1 MPPGVVRSRSTGRSR
16 VLMDPVVAM
25 LVIGSAVL
33 HPVREVFIKES
44 AYPEGLAY
52 AVTILFALLAGLHV
66 AVAGSDPWAALEV
79 WPLAVASGVA
89 LIAYFLCTVMCL
101 KLGDVSVYYPIM
113 RSSPLFVVVAGHF
126 VLGQRYPF
134 VLLAGIAI
142 VLVSAFL
149 LQYER
154 GNARL
159 FANRRALLLA
169 IAAMCAHGVL
179 TLVDAEAM
187 RSVRPE
193 EFMLLTN
200 TGVVLPGF
208 AGAFGIF
215 LLRQFFLNIPREL
228 EDAARIDG
236 SGFFGTYWRI
246 MLPLAKPAMVTLG
259 VFIFLN
265 EWSSFVWPLIILS
278 DWKKYPVTVGIA
290 LFRDVNQINWPA
302 VFAGST
308 IVSFPI
314 VILFVLAQEYIIG
327 GISLSGLKG

>member
-1 MPPGVVRSRSTGRSR
+1 MARTLSNPGSGQRDQNRLLLIATRRSFTIIVYALLIALAFSMIFPYLWMLANSFKSRTDFFTNPYSVIPMPPTLSTYYDALTIGRMGVYLGNSI
-16 VLMDPVVAM
+16 LYAA
-25 LVIGSAVL
+25 AVL
-33 HPVREVFIKES
+33 IVQLFIDSLAAYSFARVDFPGRE
-44 AYPEGLAY
+44 
-52 AVTILFALLAGLHV
+52 TLF
-66 AVAGSDPWAALEV
+66 
-79 WPLAVASGVA
+79 LAVLATLMLPGSVTLIPTF
-89 LIAYFLCTVMCL
+89 LIAHG
-101 KLGDVSVYYPIM
+101 LG
-113 RSSPLFVVVAGHF
+113 
-126 VLGQRYPF
+126 
-134 VLLAGIAI
+134 
-142 VLVSAFL
+142 
-149 LQYER
+149 
-154 GNARL
+154 
-159 FANRRALLLA
+159 
-169 IAAMCAHGVL
+169 
-179 TLVDAEAM
+179 
-187 RSVRPE
+187 
-193 EFMLLTN
+193 LTN
-200 TGVVLPGF
+200 TFTGVVLPGF

>member
-1 MPPGVVRSRSTGRSR
+1 MARTLSDPSGGTRPRDRLLLVATRRSFIIIIYALLIALALSMIFPYLWMLANSFKSRTDFFTNPYSVIPMPPTLSTYYDALTIGRMGIYLGNS
-16 VLMDPVVAM
+16 LLYAA
-25 LVIGSAVL
+25 AVL
-33 HPVREVFIKES
+33 IVQLLIDSLAAYSFARVDFPGRE
-44 AYPEGLAY
+44 
-52 AVTILFALLAGLHV
+52 TLF
-66 AVAGSDPWAALEV
+66 
-79 WPLAVASGVA
+79 LAVLATLMLPGSVTLIPTF
-89 LIAYFLCTVMCL
+89 LIAHG
-101 KLGDVSVYYPIM
+101 LG
-113 RSSPLFVVVAGHF
+113 
-126 VLGQRYPF
+126 
-134 VLLAGIAI
+134 
-142 VLVSAFL
+142 
-149 LQYER
+149 
-154 GNARL
+154 
-159 FANRRALLLA
+159 
-169 IAAMCAHGVL
+169 
-179 TLVDAEAM
+179 
-187 RSVRPE
+187 
-193 EFMLLTN
+193 LTN
-200 TGVVLPGF
+200 TFTGVVLPGF

-314 VILFVLAQEYIIG
+314 IILFVLAQEYIIG

>member
-1 MPPGVVRSRSTGRSR
+1 MARTLSNPSGGTRPQDRLLLVATRRSFIIIIYALLIALALSMIFPYLWMLANSFKSRTDFFTNPYSVIPMPPTLSTYYDALTIGRMGIYLGNS
-16 VLMDPVVAM
+16 LLYAA
-25 LVIGSAVL
+25 AVL
-33 HPVREVFIKES
+33 IVQLFIDSLAAYSFARVDFPGRE
-44 AYPEGLAY
+44 
-52 AVTILFALLAGLHV
+52 TLF
-66 AVAGSDPWAALEV
+66 
-79 WPLAVASGVA
+79 LAVLATLMLPGSVTLIPTF
-89 LIAYFLCTVMCL
+89 LIAHG
-101 KLGDVSVYYPIM
+101 LG
-113 RSSPLFVVVAGHF
+113 
-126 VLGQRYPF
+126 
-134 VLLAGIAI
+134 
-142 VLVSAFL
+142 
-149 LQYER
+149 
-154 GNARL
+154 
-159 FANRRALLLA
+159 
-169 IAAMCAHGVL
+169 
-179 TLVDAEAM
+179 
-187 RSVRPE
+187 
-193 EFMLLTN
+193 LTN
-200 TGVVLPGF
+200 TFTGVVLPGF

-314 VILFVLAQEYIIG
+314 IILFILAQEYIIG

>member
-1 MPPGVVRSRSTGRSR
+1 MARTLSNPGSGQRDQNRLLLIATRRSFTIIVYALLIALAFSMIFPYLWMLANSFKSRTDFFTNPYSVIPMPPTLSTYYDALTIGRMGVYLGNSI
-16 VLMDPVVAM
+16 LYAA
-25 LVIGSAVL
+25 AVL
-33 HPVREVFIKES
+33 VVQLFIDSLAAYSFARVDFPGRE
-44 AYPEGLAY
+44 
-52 AVTILFALLAGLHV
+52 TLF
-66 AVAGSDPWAALEV
+66 
-79 WPLAVASGVA
+79 LAVLATLMLPGSVTLIPTF
-89 LIAYFLCTVMCL
+89 LIAHG
-101 KLGDVSVYYPIM
+101 LG
-113 RSSPLFVVVAGHF
+113 
-126 VLGQRYPF
+126 
-134 VLLAGIAI
+134 
-142 VLVSAFL
+142 
-149 LQYER
+149 
-154 GNARL
+154 
-159 FANRRALLLA
+159 
-169 IAAMCAHGVL
+169 
-179 TLVDAEAM
+179 
-187 RSVRPE
+187 
-193 EFMLLTN
+193 LTN
-200 TGVVLPGF
+200 SFTGVVLPGF

>member
-1 MPPGVVRSRSTGRSR
+1 MARTLSNPSGGTRPQDRLLLVATRRSFIIIIYVLLIALALSMIFPYLWMLANSFKSRTDFFTNPYSVIPMPPTLSTYYDALTIGRMGIYLGNS
-16 VLMDPVVAM
+16 LLYAA
-25 LVIGSAVL
+25 AVL
-33 HPVREVFIKES
+33 IVQLLIDSLAAYSFARVDFPGRE
-44 AYPEGLAY
+44 
-52 AVTILFALLAGLHV
+52 TLF
-66 AVAGSDPWAALEV
+66 
-79 WPLAVASGVA
+79 LAVLATLMLPGSVTLIPTF
-89 LIAYFLCTVMCL
+89 LIAHG
-101 KLGDVSVYYPIM
+101 LG
-113 RSSPLFVVVAGHF
+113 
-126 VLGQRYPF
+126 
-134 VLLAGIAI
+134 
-142 VLVSAFL
+142 
-149 LQYER
+149 
-154 GNARL
+154 
-159 FANRRALLLA
+159 
-169 IAAMCAHGVL
+169 
-179 TLVDAEAM
+179 
-187 RSVRPE
+187 
-193 EFMLLTN
+193 LTN
-200 TGVVLPGF
+200 TFTGVVLPGF

-314 VILFVLAQEYIIG
+314 IILFVLAQEYIIG

>member
-1 MPPGVVRSRSTGRSR
+1 MAHT
-16 VLMDPVVAM
+16 L
-25 LVIGSAVL
+25 
-33 HPVREVFIKES
+33 
-44 AYPEGLAY
+44 
-52 AVTILFALLAGLHV
+52 
-66 AVAGSDPWAALEV
+66 
-79 WPLAVASGVA
+79 
-89 LIAYFLCTVMCL
+89 
-101 KLGDVSVYYPIM
+101 
-113 RSSPLFVVVAGHF
+113 SSPGS
-126 VLGQRYPF
+126 G
-134 VLLAGIAI
+134 
-142 VLVSAFL
+142 
-149 LQYER
+149 ER
-154 GNARL
+154 EQSK
-159 FANRRALLLA
+159 LLLA
-169 IAAMCAHGVL
+169 ATRRSFIIIIYALLIALAFSMIFPYLWMLANSFKSRTDFFTNPYSIIPMPPTLSTYFDALTIGRMGVYLGNSILYAAAVLVVQLLIDSLAAYSFARVDFPGREKLFLAVLATLMLPGSVTLIPTFLIAHGL
-179 TLVDAEAM
+179 G
-187 RSVRPE
+187 
-193 EFMLLTN
+193 LTN
-200 TGVVLPGF
+200 TFTGVVLPGF

>member
-1 MPPGVVRSRSTGRSR
+1 MAHT
-16 VLMDPVVAM
+16 L
-25 LVIGSAVL
+25 
-33 HPVREVFIKES
+33 
-44 AYPEGLAY
+44 
-52 AVTILFALLAGLHV
+52 
-66 AVAGSDPWAALEV
+66 
-79 WPLAVASGVA
+79 
-89 LIAYFLCTVMCL
+89 
-101 KLGDVSVYYPIM
+101 
-113 RSSPLFVVVAGHF
+113 SSPGS
-126 VLGQRYPF
+126 GEKEQ
-134 VLLAGIAI
+134 
-142 VLVSAFL
+142 SK
-149 LQYER
+149 
-154 GNARL
+154 
-159 FANRRALLLA
+159 LLLA
-169 IAAMCAHGVL
+169 ATKRSFIIIIYALLIALAFSMVFPYLWMLANSFKSRTDFFTNPYSVIPMPPTLSTYFDALTIGRMGVYLGNSILYAAAVLVVQLLIDSLAAYSFARVEFPGREKLFLAVLATLMLPGSVTLIPTFLIAHG
-179 TLVDAEAM
+179 M
-187 RSVRPE
+187 G
-193 EFMLLTN
+193 LTN
-200 TGVVLPGF
+200 TFTGVVLPGF

>member
-1 MPPGVVRSRSTGRSR
+1 MARTLSDPRGGAREQNRLLLVATRRSFTIIVYALLIALAFSMIFPYLWMLANSFKSRTDFFTNPYSVIPMPPTLSTYYDALTIGRMGVYLGNSI
-16 VLMDPVVAM
+16 LYAA
-25 LVIGSAVL
+25 AVL
-33 HPVREVFIKES
+33 IVQLLIDSLAAYSFARVDFPGRE
-44 AYPEGLAY
+44 
-52 AVTILFALLAGLHV
+52 TLF
-66 AVAGSDPWAALEV
+66 
-79 WPLAVASGVA
+79 LAVLATLMLPGSVTLIPTF
-89 LIAYFLCTVMCL
+89 LIAHG
-101 KLGDVSVYYPIM
+101 LG
-113 RSSPLFVVVAGHF
+113 
-126 VLGQRYPF
+126 
-134 VLLAGIAI
+134 
-142 VLVSAFL
+142 
-149 LQYER
+149 
-154 GNARL
+154 
-159 FANRRALLLA
+159 
-169 IAAMCAHGVL
+169 
-179 TLVDAEAM
+179 
-187 RSVRPE
+187 
-193 EFMLLTN
+193 LTN
-200 TGVVLPGF
+200 TFTGVVLPGF

>member
-1 MPPGVVRSRSTGRSR
+1 MARTLSNPGGGARAHDKLLLVATRRSFTIIVYVLLIALAISMIFPYLWMLANSFKSRTDFFTNPYSVIPMPPTLSTYYDALTIGRMGIYLGNSI
-16 VLMDPVVAM
+16 LYAA
-25 LVIGSAVL
+25 AVL
-33 HPVREVFIKES
+33 IVQLFIDSLAAYSFARVDFPGRE
-44 AYPEGLAY
+44 
-52 AVTILFALLAGLHV
+52 TLF
-66 AVAGSDPWAALEV
+66 
-79 WPLAVASGVA
+79 LAVLATLMLPGSVTLIPTF
-89 LIAYFLCTVMCL
+89 LIAHG
-101 KLGDVSVYYPIM
+101 LG
-113 RSSPLFVVVAGHF
+113 
-126 VLGQRYPF
+126 
-134 VLLAGIAI
+134 
-142 VLVSAFL
+142 
-149 LQYER
+149 
-154 GNARL
+154 
-159 FANRRALLLA
+159 
-169 IAAMCAHGVL
+169 
-179 TLVDAEAM
+179 
-187 RSVRPE
+187 
-193 EFMLLTN
+193 LTN
-200 TGVVLPGF
+200 SFTGVVLPGF

-314 VILFVLAQEYIIG
+314 IILFVLAQEYIIG

>member
-1 MPPGVVRSRSTGRSR
+1 MART
-16 VLMDPVVAM
+16 L
-25 LVIGSAVL
+25 
-33 HPVREVFIKES
+33 
-44 AYPEGLAY
+44 
-52 AVTILFALLAGLHV
+52 
-66 AVAGSDPWAALEV
+66 
-79 WPLAVASGVA
+79 
-89 LIAYFLCTVMCL
+89 
-101 KLGDVSVYYPIM
+101 
-113 RSSPLFVVVAGHF
+113 SSPGS
-126 VLGQRYPF
+126 G
-134 VLLAGIAI
+134 
-142 VLVSAFL
+142 
-149 LQYER
+149 ER
-154 GNARL
+154 EQSK
-159 FANRRALLLA
+159 LLLA
-169 IAAMCAHGVL
+169 ATRRSFIIIVYVLLIALAFSMIFPYLWMLANSFKSRTDFFTNPYSVIPMPPTLSTYYDALTIGRMGVYLGNSILYAAAVLIVQLLIDSLAAYSFARVDFPGRETLFLAVLATLMLPGSVTLIPTFLIAHGL
-179 TLVDAEAM
+179 G
-187 RSVRPE
+187 
-193 EFMLLTN
+193 LTN
-200 TGVVLPGF
+200 TFTGVVLPGF

>member
-1 MPPGVVRSRSTGRSR
+1 MARTLSDPGGGVREQDKLLLVATKRSFIIFIYVLLIALALSMIFPYLWMLANSFKSRTDFFTNPYSVIPMPPTLSTYYAALTIGRMGVYLGNSI
-16 VLMDPVVAM
+16 LYAA
-25 LVIGSAVL
+25 AVL
-33 HPVREVFIKES
+33 IVQLFIDSLAAYSFARVDFPGRE
-44 AYPEGLAY
+44 
-52 AVTILFALLAGLHV
+52 TLF
-66 AVAGSDPWAALEV
+66 
-79 WPLAVASGVA
+79 LAVLATLMLPGSVTLIPTF
-89 LIAYFLCTVMCL
+89 LIAHG
-101 KLGDVSVYYPIM
+101 LG
-113 RSSPLFVVVAGHF
+113 
-126 VLGQRYPF
+126 
-134 VLLAGIAI
+134 
-142 VLVSAFL
+142 
-149 LQYER
+149 
-154 GNARL
+154 
-159 FANRRALLLA
+159 
-169 IAAMCAHGVL
+169 
-179 TLVDAEAM
+179 
-187 RSVRPE
+187 
-193 EFMLLTN
+193 LTN
-200 TGVVLPGF
+200 TFTGVVLPGF

-290 LFRDVNQINWPA
+290 LFRDINQINWPA

>member
-1 MPPGVVRSRSTGRSR
+1 MARTLSDPGGGAREQNRLLLVAPKRSFTIIVYALLIALAFSMIFPYLWMLANSFKSRTDFFTNPYSVIPMPPTLSTYYDALTIGRMGVYLGNSI
-16 VLMDPVVAM
+16 LYAA
-25 LVIGSAVL
+25 AVL
-33 HPVREVFIKES
+33 IVQLLIDSLAAYSFARVDFPGRE
-44 AYPEGLAY
+44 A
-52 AVTILFALLAGLHV
+52 LF
-66 AVAGSDPWAALEV
+66 
-79 WPLAVASGVA
+79 LAVLATLMLPGSVTLIPTF
-89 LIAYFLCTVMCL
+89 LIAHG
-101 KLGDVSVYYPIM
+101 LG
-113 RSSPLFVVVAGHF
+113 
-126 VLGQRYPF
+126 
-134 VLLAGIAI
+134 
-142 VLVSAFL
+142 
-149 LQYER
+149 
-154 GNARL
+154 
-159 FANRRALLLA
+159 
-169 IAAMCAHGVL
+169 
-179 TLVDAEAM
+179 
-187 RSVRPE
+187 
-193 EFMLLTN
+193 LTN
-200 TGVVLPGF
+200 TFTGVVLPGF

>member
-1 MPPGVVRSRSTGRSR
+1 MAGTLSNPGGGARERDKKLLLVATRRSFTIIVYALLIALALSMIFPYLWMLANSFKSRTDFFTNPYSVIPMPPTLSTYYDALTIGRMGIYLGNS
-16 VLMDPVVAM
+16 LLYAA
-25 LVIGSAVL
+25 AVL
-33 HPVREVFIKES
+33 IVQLFIDSLAAYSFARVDFPGRE
-44 AYPEGLAY
+44 
-52 AVTILFALLAGLHV
+52 TLF
-66 AVAGSDPWAALEV
+66 
-79 WPLAVASGVA
+79 LAVLATLMLPGSVTLIPTF
-89 LIAYFLCTVMCL
+89 LIAHG
-101 KLGDVSVYYPIM
+101 LG
-113 RSSPLFVVVAGHF
+113 
-126 VLGQRYPF
+126 
-134 VLLAGIAI
+134 
-142 VLVSAFL
+142 
-149 LQYER
+149 
-154 GNARL
+154 
-159 FANRRALLLA
+159 
-169 IAAMCAHGVL
+169 
-179 TLVDAEAM
+179 
-187 RSVRPE
+187 
-193 EFMLLTN
+193 LTN
-200 TGVVLPGF
+200 TFTGVVLPGF

-314 VILFVLAQEYIIG
+314 IILFVLAQEYIIG

>member
-1 MPPGVVRSRSTGRSR
+1 MARTLSDPGSGAREQNKLLLIATRRSFTIIVYILLIALAFSMIFPYLWMLANSFKSRTDFFTNPYSVIPMPPTLSTYYDALTIGRMGVYLGNSI
-16 VLMDPVVAM
+16 LYAA
-25 LVIGSAVL
+25 AVL
-33 HPVREVFIKES
+33 IVQLLIDSLAAYSFARVDFPGRE
-44 AYPEGLAY
+44 A
-52 AVTILFALLAGLHV
+52 LF
-66 AVAGSDPWAALEV
+66 
-79 WPLAVASGVA
+79 LAVLATLMLPGSVTLIPTF
-89 LIAYFLCTVMCL
+89 LIAHG
-101 KLGDVSVYYPIM
+101 LG
-113 RSSPLFVVVAGHF
+113 
-126 VLGQRYPF
+126 
-134 VLLAGIAI
+134 
-142 VLVSAFL
+142 
-149 LQYER
+149 
-154 GNARL
+154 
-159 FANRRALLLA
+159 
-169 IAAMCAHGVL
+169 
-179 TLVDAEAM
+179 
-187 RSVRPE
+187 
-193 EFMLLTN
+193 LTN
-200 TGVVLPGF
+200 TFTGVVLPGF

>member
-1 MPPGVVRSRSTGRSR
+1 MARTLSDPSGGTRPQDRLLLVATKRSFTIIIYALLIALALSMIFPYLWMLANSFKSRTDFFTNPYSVIPMPPTLSTYYDALTIGRMGIYLGNS
-16 VLMDPVVAM
+16 LLYAA
-25 LVIGSAVL
+25 AVL
-33 HPVREVFIKES
+33 IVQLFIDSLAAYSFARVDFPGRE
-44 AYPEGLAY
+44 
-52 AVTILFALLAGLHV
+52 TLF
-66 AVAGSDPWAALEV
+66 
-79 WPLAVASGVA
+79 LAVLATLMLPGSVTLIPTF
-89 LIAYFLCTVMCL
+89 LIAHG
-101 KLGDVSVYYPIM
+101 LG
-113 RSSPLFVVVAGHF
+113 
-126 VLGQRYPF
+126 
-134 VLLAGIAI
+134 
-142 VLVSAFL
+142 
-149 LQYER
+149 
-154 GNARL
+154 
-159 FANRRALLLA
+159 
-169 IAAMCAHGVL
+169 
-179 TLVDAEAM
+179 
-187 RSVRPE
+187 
-193 EFMLLTN
+193 LTN
-200 TGVVLPGF
+200 TFTGVVLPGF

-314 VILFVLAQEYIIG
+314 IILFILAQEYIIG

>member
-1 MPPGVVRSRSTGRSR
+1 MARTLSSPGSGQRDQNRLLLIATRRSFTIIVYALLIALAFSMIFPYLWMLANSFKSRTDFFTNPYSVIPMPPTLSTYYDALTIGRMGVYLGNSILYAAVVLIVQLLIDSLAAYSFARVDFPGRET
-16 VLMDPVVAM
+16 LF
-25 LVIGSAVL
+25 LAVL
-33 HPVREVFIKES
+33 ATLMLPGS
-44 AYPEGLAY
+44 
-52 AVTILFALLAGLHV
+52 VTLIPTF
-66 AVAGSDPWAALEV
+66 
-79 WPLAVASGVA
+79 
-89 LIAYFLCTVMCL
+89 LIAHG
-101 KLGDVSVYYPIM
+101 LG
-113 RSSPLFVVVAGHF
+113 
-126 VLGQRYPF
+126 
-134 VLLAGIAI
+134 
-142 VLVSAFL
+142 
-149 LQYER
+149 
-154 GNARL
+154 
-159 FANRRALLLA
+159 
-169 IAAMCAHGVL
+169 
-179 TLVDAEAM
+179 
-187 RSVRPE
+187 
-193 EFMLLTN
+193 LTN
-200 TGVVLPGF
+200 TFTGVVLPGF

>member
-1 MPPGVVRSRSTGRSR
+1 MARTLSDPGSGAREQNRLLLIATRRSFTIIVYALLIALAFSMIFPYLWMLANSFKSRTDFFTNPYSVIPMPPTLSTYYDALTIGRMGVYLGNSI
-16 VLMDPVVAM
+16 LYAA
-25 LVIGSAVL
+25 AVL
-33 HPVREVFIKES
+33 IVQLLIDSLAAYSFARVDFPGRE
-44 AYPEGLAY
+44 
-52 AVTILFALLAGLHV
+52 TLF
-66 AVAGSDPWAALEV
+66 
-79 WPLAVASGVA
+79 LAVLATLMLPGSVTLIPTF
-89 LIAYFLCTVMCL
+89 LIAHG
-101 KLGDVSVYYPIM
+101 LG
-113 RSSPLFVVVAGHF
+113 
-126 VLGQRYPF
+126 
-134 VLLAGIAI
+134 
-142 VLVSAFL
+142 
-149 LQYER
+149 
-154 GNARL
+154 
-159 FANRRALLLA
+159 
-169 IAAMCAHGVL
+169 
-179 TLVDAEAM
+179 
-187 RSVRPE
+187 
-193 EFMLLTN
+193 LTN
-200 TGVVLPGF
+200 SFTGVVLPGF

>member
-1 MPPGVVRSRSTGRSR
+1 MARTLSNPGGGARAQDRLLLVATRRSFTIIVYVLLIALAISMIFPYLWMLANSFKSRTDFFTNPYSVIPMPPTLSTYYDALTIGRMGIYLGNS
-16 VLMDPVVAM
+16 LLYAA
-25 LVIGSAVL
+25 AVL
-33 HPVREVFIKES
+33 IVQLFIDSLAAYSFARVDFPGRE
-44 AYPEGLAY
+44 
-52 AVTILFALLAGLHV
+52 TLF
-66 AVAGSDPWAALEV
+66 
-79 WPLAVASGVA
+79 LAVLATLMLPGSVTLIPTF
-89 LIAYFLCTVMCL
+89 LIAHG
-101 KLGDVSVYYPIM
+101 LG
-113 RSSPLFVVVAGHF
+113 
-126 VLGQRYPF
+126 
-134 VLLAGIAI
+134 
-142 VLVSAFL
+142 
-149 LQYER
+149 
-154 GNARL
+154 
-159 FANRRALLLA
+159 
-169 IAAMCAHGVL
+169 
-179 TLVDAEAM
+179 
-187 RSVRPE
+187 
-193 EFMLLTN
+193 LTN
-200 TGVVLPGF
+200 TFTGVVLPGF

-314 VILFVLAQEYIIG
+314 IILFVLAQEYIIG

>member
-1 MPPGVVRSRSTGRSR
+1 MARTLSDPGSGAREQNRLLLIATRRSFTIIVYVLLIALAFSMIFPYLWMLANSFKSRTDFFTNPYSVIPMPPTLSTYFAALTIGRMGVYLGNSI
-16 VLMDPVVAM
+16 LYAA
-25 LVIGSAVL
+25 AVL
-33 HPVREVFIKES
+33 IVQLLIDSLAAYSFARVDFPGRE
-44 AYPEGLAY
+44 
-52 AVTILFALLAGLHV
+52 TLF
-66 AVAGSDPWAALEV
+66 
-79 WPLAVASGVA
+79 LAVLATLMLPGSVTLIPTF
-89 LIAYFLCTVMCL
+89 LIAHG
-101 KLGDVSVYYPIM
+101 LG
-113 RSSPLFVVVAGHF
+113 
-126 VLGQRYPF
+126 
-134 VLLAGIAI
+134 
-142 VLVSAFL
+142 
-149 LQYER
+149 
-154 GNARL
+154 
-159 FANRRALLLA
+159 
-169 IAAMCAHGVL
+169 
-179 TLVDAEAM
+179 
-187 RSVRPE
+187 
-193 EFMLLTN
+193 LTN
-200 TGVVLPGF
+200 TFTGVVLPGF

>member
-1 MPPGVVRSRSTGRSR
+1 MARTLSNPGGGARAQDKLLQVATRRSFTIIVYVLLIALAISMIFPYLWMLANSFKSRTDFFTNPYSVIPMPPTLSTYYDALTIGRMGIYLGNSI
-16 VLMDPVVAM
+16 LYAA
-25 LVIGSAVL
+25 AVL
-33 HPVREVFIKES
+33 IVQLFIDSLAAYSFARVDFPGRE
-44 AYPEGLAY
+44 
-52 AVTILFALLAGLHV
+52 TLF
-66 AVAGSDPWAALEV
+66 
-79 WPLAVASGVA
+79 LAVLATLMLPGSVTLIPTF
-89 LIAYFLCTVMCL
+89 LIAHG
-101 KLGDVSVYYPIM
+101 LG
-113 RSSPLFVVVAGHF
+113 
-126 VLGQRYPF
+126 
-134 VLLAGIAI
+134 
-142 VLVSAFL
+142 
-149 LQYER
+149 
-154 GNARL
+154 
-159 FANRRALLLA
+159 
-169 IAAMCAHGVL
+169 
-179 TLVDAEAM
+179 
-187 RSVRPE
+187 
-193 EFMLLTN
+193 LTN
-200 TGVVLPGF
+200 SFTGVVLPGF

-314 VILFVLAQEYIIG
+314 IILFVLAQEYIIG

>member
-1 MPPGVVRSRSTGRSR
+1 MARTLSSPGGGAREQNRLLLVATRRSFTIIVYALLIALAFSMIFPYLWMLANSFKSRTDFFTNPYSVIPMPPTLSTYYDALTIGRMGVYLGNSI
-16 VLMDPVVAM
+16 LYAA
-25 LVIGSAVL
+25 AVL
-33 HPVREVFIKES
+33 IVQLLIDSLAAYSFARVDFPGRE
-44 AYPEGLAY
+44 A
-52 AVTILFALLAGLHV
+52 LF
-66 AVAGSDPWAALEV
+66 
-79 WPLAVASGVA
+79 LAVLATLMLPGSVTLIPTF
-89 LIAYFLCTVMCL
+89 LIAHG
-101 KLGDVSVYYPIM
+101 LG
-113 RSSPLFVVVAGHF
+113 
-126 VLGQRYPF
+126 
-134 VLLAGIAI
+134 
-142 VLVSAFL
+142 
-149 LQYER
+149 
-154 GNARL
+154 
-159 FANRRALLLA
+159 
-169 IAAMCAHGVL
+169 
-179 TLVDAEAM
+179 
-187 RSVRPE
+187 
-193 EFMLLTN
+193 LTN
-200 TGVVLPGF
+200 TFTGVVLPGF

>member
-1 MPPGVVRSRSTGRSR
+1 MARTLSDPGGGAREQNRLLLVATRRSFTIIVYALLIALAFSMIFPYLWMLANSFKSRTDFFSNPYSVIPMPPTLSTYYDALTIGRMGVYLGNSI
-16 VLMDPVVAM
+16 LYAA
-25 LVIGSAVL
+25 AVL
-33 HPVREVFIKES
+33 IVQLLIDSLAAYSFARVDFPGRE
-44 AYPEGLAY
+44 
-52 AVTILFALLAGLHV
+52 TLF
-66 AVAGSDPWAALEV
+66 
-79 WPLAVASGVA
+79 LAVLATLMLPGSVTLIPTF
-89 LIAYFLCTVMCL
+89 LIAHG
-101 KLGDVSVYYPIM
+101 LG
-113 RSSPLFVVVAGHF
+113 
-126 VLGQRYPF
+126 
-134 VLLAGIAI
+134 
-142 VLVSAFL
+142 
-149 LQYER
+149 
-154 GNARL
+154 
-159 FANRRALLLA
+159 
-169 IAAMCAHGVL
+169 
-179 TLVDAEAM
+179 
-187 RSVRPE
+187 
-193 EFMLLTN
+193 LTN
-200 TGVVLPGF
+200 TFTGVVLPGF

>member
-1 MPPGVVRSRSTGRSR
+1 MARTLSDPGSGAREQNKLLLIATRRSFTIIVYVLLIALAFSMIFPYLWMLANSFKSRTDFFTNPYSVIPMPPTLSTYFAALTIGRMGVYLGNSI
-16 VLMDPVVAM
+16 LYAA
-25 LVIGSAVL
+25 AVL
-33 HPVREVFIKES
+33 IVQLLIDSLAAYSFARVDFPGRE
-44 AYPEGLAY
+44 
-52 AVTILFALLAGLHV
+52 TLF
-66 AVAGSDPWAALEV
+66 
-79 WPLAVASGVA
+79 LAVLATLMLPGSVTLIPTF
-89 LIAYFLCTVMCL
+89 LIAHG
-101 KLGDVSVYYPIM
+101 LG
-113 RSSPLFVVVAGHF
+113 
-126 VLGQRYPF
+126 
-134 VLLAGIAI
+134 
-142 VLVSAFL
+142 
-149 LQYER
+149 
-154 GNARL
+154 
-159 FANRRALLLA
+159 
-169 IAAMCAHGVL
+169 
-179 TLVDAEAM
+179 
-187 RSVRPE
+187 
-193 EFMLLTN
+193 LTN
-200 TGVVLPGF
+200 TFTGVVLPGF

>member
-1 MPPGVVRSRSTGRSR
+1 MARTLSDPGGGAREQNRLLLIATKRSFTIIVYALLIALAFSMIFPYLWMLANSFKSRTDFFTNPYSVIPMPPTLSTYYDALTIGRMGVYLGNSI
-16 VLMDPVVAM
+16 LYAA
-25 LVIGSAVL
+25 AVL
-33 HPVREVFIKES
+33 IVQLLIDSLAAYSFARVDFPGRE
-44 AYPEGLAY
+44 
-52 AVTILFALLAGLHV
+52 TLF
-66 AVAGSDPWAALEV
+66 
-79 WPLAVASGVA
+79 LAVLATLMLPGSVTLIPTF
-89 LIAYFLCTVMCL
+89 LIAHG
-101 KLGDVSVYYPIM
+101 LG
-113 RSSPLFVVVAGHF
+113 
-126 VLGQRYPF
+126 
-134 VLLAGIAI
+134 
-142 VLVSAFL
+142 
-149 LQYER
+149 
-154 GNARL
+154 
-159 FANRRALLLA
+159 
-169 IAAMCAHGVL
+169 
-179 TLVDAEAM
+179 
-187 RSVRPE
+187 
-193 EFMLLTN
+193 LTN
-200 TGVVLPGF
+200 TFTGVVLPGF

>member
-1 MPPGVVRSRSTGRSR
+1 MARTLSDPGSGEREQNRLLLIATRRSFTIIVYALLIALAFSMIFPYLWMLANSFKSRTDFFTNPYSVIPMPPTLSTYYDALTIGRMGVYLGNSI
-16 VLMDPVVAM
+16 LYAA
-25 LVIGSAVL
+25 AVL
-33 HPVREVFIKES
+33 VVQLFIDSLAAYSFARVDFPGRE
-44 AYPEGLAY
+44 
-52 AVTILFALLAGLHV
+52 TLF
-66 AVAGSDPWAALEV
+66 
-79 WPLAVASGVA
+79 LAVLATLMLPGSVTLIPTF
-89 LIAYFLCTVMCL
+89 LIAHG
-101 KLGDVSVYYPIM
+101 LG
-113 RSSPLFVVVAGHF
+113 
-126 VLGQRYPF
+126 
-134 VLLAGIAI
+134 
-142 VLVSAFL
+142 
-149 LQYER
+149 
-154 GNARL
+154 
-159 FANRRALLLA
+159 
-169 IAAMCAHGVL
+169 
-179 TLVDAEAM
+179 
-187 RSVRPE
+187 
-193 EFMLLTN
+193 LTN
-200 TGVVLPGF
+200 SFTGVVLPGF

>member
-1 MPPGVVRSRSTGRSR
+1 MARTLSDPGGGAREQNRLLLVATRSSFTIIVYALLIALAFSMIFPYLWMLANSFKSRTDFFTNPYSVIPMPPTLSTYYAALTIGRMGVYLGNSI
-16 VLMDPVVAM
+16 LYAA
-25 LVIGSAVL
+25 AVL
-33 HPVREVFIKES
+33 IVQLLIDSLAAYSFARVDFPGRE
-44 AYPEGLAY
+44 
-52 AVTILFALLAGLHV
+52 TLF
-66 AVAGSDPWAALEV
+66 
-79 WPLAVASGVA
+79 LAVLATLMLPGSVTLIPTF
-89 LIAYFLCTVMCL
+89 LIAHG
-101 KLGDVSVYYPIM
+101 LG
-113 RSSPLFVVVAGHF
+113 
-126 VLGQRYPF
+126 
-134 VLLAGIAI
+134 
-142 VLVSAFL
+142 
-149 LQYER
+149 
-154 GNARL
+154 
-159 FANRRALLLA
+159 
-169 IAAMCAHGVL
+169 
-179 TLVDAEAM
+179 
-187 RSVRPE
+187 
-193 EFMLLTN
+193 LTN
-200 TGVVLPGF
+200 TFTGVVLPGF

>member
-1 MPPGVVRSRSTGRSR
+1 MARTLSDPGSGQRDQNRLLLIATRRSFTIIVYALLIALAFSMIFPYLWMLANSFKSRTDFFTNPYSVIPMPPTLSTYYDALTIGRMGVYLGNSILYAAVVLIVQLFIDSLAAYSFARVDFPGRET
-16 VLMDPVVAM
+16 LF
-25 LVIGSAVL
+25 LAVL
-33 HPVREVFIKES
+33 ATLMLPGS
-44 AYPEGLAY
+44 
-52 AVTILFALLAGLHV
+52 VTLIPTF
-66 AVAGSDPWAALEV
+66 
-79 WPLAVASGVA
+79 
-89 LIAYFLCTVMCL
+89 LIAHG
-101 KLGDVSVYYPIM
+101 LG
-113 RSSPLFVVVAGHF
+113 
-126 VLGQRYPF
+126 
-134 VLLAGIAI
+134 
-142 VLVSAFL
+142 
-149 LQYER
+149 
-154 GNARL
+154 
-159 FANRRALLLA
+159 
-169 IAAMCAHGVL
+169 
-179 TLVDAEAM
+179 
-187 RSVRPE
+187 
-193 EFMLLTN
+193 LTN
-200 TGVVLPGF
+200 TFTGVVLPSF

>member
-1 MPPGVVRSRSTGRSR
+1 MARTLSSPGSGQRDQNRLLLIATRRSFTLIVYALLIALAFSMIFPYLWMLANSFKSRTDFFTNPYSVIPMPPTLSTYYDALTIGRMGVYLGNSILYAAVVLIVQLFIDSLAAYSFARVDFPGRET
-16 VLMDPVVAM
+16 LF
-25 LVIGSAVL
+25 LAVL
-33 HPVREVFIKES
+33 ATLMLPGS
-44 AYPEGLAY
+44 
-52 AVTILFALLAGLHV
+52 VTLIPTF
-66 AVAGSDPWAALEV
+66 
-79 WPLAVASGVA
+79 
-89 LIAYFLCTVMCL
+89 LIAHG
-101 KLGDVSVYYPIM
+101 LG
-113 RSSPLFVVVAGHF
+113 
-126 VLGQRYPF
+126 
-134 VLLAGIAI
+134 
-142 VLVSAFL
+142 
-149 LQYER
+149 
-154 GNARL
+154 
-159 FANRRALLLA
+159 
-169 IAAMCAHGVL
+169 
-179 TLVDAEAM
+179 
-187 RSVRPE
+187 
-193 EFMLLTN
+193 LTN
-200 TGVVLPGF
+200 TFTGVVLPGF